1 MESHD
6 STPLTREAYLKLLQ
20 KIVDHHFPD
29 ENLAFELD
37 GQEMVQSLFADD
49 WRGHEDGQG
58 EQYGFA
64 DLTSVK
70 PVLDIALVALSTF
83 KIICEL
89 RKTLQQQKS
98 KTINAEELEQQW
110 AKRLQLEG
118 VKSAKAKAVANEFT
132 QQLLALTK

>member
-1 MESHD
+1 METPD
-6 STPLTREAYLKLLQ
+6 STTLTPEAYQSLLQ
-20 KIVDHHFPD
+20 QIVDNHFPD

-37 GQEMVQSLFADD
+37 GQEMVKSLFADD
-49 WRGHEDGQG
+49 WHGHEDSQG

-70 PVLDIALVALSTF
+70 PVLDIALVAVSTF

-89 RKTLQQQKS
+89 RKTPQQPKP
-98 KTINAEELEQQW
+98 KPLDVDELEQQW

-118 VKSAKAKAVANEFT
+118 VKSGKAKAVAHDFA
-132 QQLLALTK
+132 QQLMNLSK